1 MQRDQPLRD
10 QPSQAQ
16 RDQPSQDAG
25 AGRSFAPLAGVRV
38 LDFCQNLAGPYAT
51 QILGDLGA
59 DVIKVEP
66 PTGDAARAWGP
77 PWVGG
82 ESPLFQIAN
91 RNKRGVTLNLKLE
104 GDRKLAQQL
113 AAEADV
119 VVEAYRRGVAERLG
133 IGYDTVRAVNPKVVY
148 VSVTAHGLTGPL
160 ADDPGYDPLF
170 QARSGLMSVTGEPG
184 GGPVRVGG
192 SVVDLGTGAWVAAG
206 VLGALMERQRTGQGT
221 RVTAA
226 LLDTALAL
234 MSYHLTGCLAT
245 GEEPARMGTAIGM
258 IAPYQAFPCADGR
271 SVMIAGGNDGV
282 FSRLCRALVL
292 DDLSAQAEY
301 AENAGRVANRDR
313 LAEAIA
319 ARTRQF
325 SADDLLARLR
335 EHGVPAAPIHSV
347 ASAAR
352 DPQAVASGML
362 RRADHP
368 RTGHPRVDG
377 YVDVPTPLRW
387 NGRRAALRRF
397 PPALGEHQREVLA
410 GDGGWPA
417 HDGEE
422 NDGGRPADEEKEG
435 AAKVG
440 VVPPLLAVAAALG
453 TRDPRL
459 VRASLADA
467 ASRCNPHEVDELL
480 LMSCFVTGFPAG
492 LAAFAAW
499 AEQRPPGAPSH
510 DEDRDGGGDEHR
522 RTVRDAERGEPACRA
537 VYGSRYEALLGHL
550 AGLHPDLPELVVEY
564 GYGAMM
570 SRPGLPLPT
579 RELCLVAML
588 AAWRADAQLRAHLR
602 GAMETGASAQEVE
615 AAVQAGCEATRATGP
630 AGEEAAT
637 SALRT
642 WQNWVRSQR
651 EKVPC

>member
-1 MQRDQPLRD
+1 M
-10 QPSQAQ
+10 
-16 RDQPSQDAG
+16 
-25 AGRSFAPLAGVRV
+25 

-66 PTGDAARAWGP
+66 SAGDAARAWGP
-77 PWVGG
+77 PWVGA

-91 RNKRGVTLNLKLE
+91 RNKRGVTLNLKIE

-133 IGYDTVRAVNPKVVY
+133 IGYDTVRAINPKVVY

-192 SVVDLGTGAWVAAG
+192 SVVDLGTGAWVATG

-271 SVMIAGGNDGV
+271 SVMIAGGNDAV
-282 FSRLCRALVL
+282 FGRLCRALAL
-292 DDLSAQAEY
+292 DDLGAQAEY
-301 AENAGRVANRDR
+301 AENAGRVANRSR

-325 SADDLLARLR
+325 SADDLLTRLR

-368 RTGHPRVDG
+368 RADHPQIDHPRIDG

-397 PPALGEHQREVLA
+397 PPALGEHQREVLE
-410 GDGGWPA
+410 GDGGWPG
-417 HDGEE
+417 DQRKWNE
-422 NDGGRPADEEKEG
+422 GGWPADEAKEG
-435 AAKVG
+435 AAKAG
-440 VVPPLLAVAAALG
+440 AVPPLLAVAAALG
-453 TRDPRL
+453 TRDPRS

-467 ASRCNPHEVDELL
+467 ASRCDPDEVDELL

-499 AEQRPPGAPSH
+499 AKLRPPGAPS
-510 DEDRDGGGDEHR
+510 RD
-522 RTVRDAERGEPACRA
+522 VRDAKRGEQACRA

-550 AGLHPDLPELVVEY
+550 AGLHPDLPDLVVEY

-588 AAWRADAQLRAHLR
+588 AAWRAEAQLRAHLR

-615 AAVQAGCEATRATGP
+615 AAVQAGCEAARATGP

-637 SALRT
+637 SALQT
-642 WQNWVRSQR
+642 WQNWARSQR
-651 EKVPC
+651 EKTPC

>member
-10 QPSQAQ
+10 QPSQVE
-16 RDQPSQDAG
+16 RDQASRDQLSQDAG
-25 AGRSFAPLAGVRV
+25 AGPSFAPLAGVRV

-104 GDRKLAQQL
+104 GDRKLARQL

-133 IGYDTVRAVNPKVVY
+133 IGYDAVRAINPKVVY

-282 FSRLCRALVL
+282 FGRLCRALAL
-292 DDLSAQAEY
+292 DDLGAQAEY
-301 AENAGRVANRDR
+301 AENAGRLANRGR
-313 LAEAIA
+313 LAQAIA

-368 RTGHPRVDG
+368 RAGHPRADHPRIDG

-387 NGRRAALRRF
+387 NGQRAALRRF
-397 PPALGEHQREVLA
+397 PPALGEHQSEVLENK
-410 GDGGWPA
+410 GGWPA
-417 HDGEE
+417 HDGKW
-422 NDGGRPADEEKEG
+422 NAGGCPADERKEG

-440 VVPPLLAVAAALG
+440 AVPPLLAVAAALG

-467 ASRCNPHEVDELL
+467 ASRCDPHEVDELL

-499 AEQRPPGAPSH
+499 AELRPSGEPSS
-510 DEDRDGGGDEHR
+510 DVGDP
-522 RTVRDAERGEPACRA
+522 ERGEQACRA

-550 AGLHPDLPELVVEY
+550 AGLHPDLPDLVVEY

-588 AAWRADAQLRAHLR
+588 AAWRAEAQLRAHLR
-602 GAMETGASAQEVE
+602 GALETGASAQEVE
-615 AAVQAGCEATRATGP
+615 AAVQAGCEAARATGP
-630 AGEEAAT
+630 AGEEAAI

-651 EKVPC
+651 EKAPC

>member
-104 GDRKLAQQL
+104 GDRKRARQL

-133 IGYDTVRAVNPKVVY
+133 IGYDNVRALNPKVVY

-245 GEEPARMGTAIGM
+245 GEEPVRMGTAIGM

-282 FSRLCRALVL
+282 FGRLCRALAL
-292 DDLSAQAEY
+292 DDLGAQAEY

-325 SADDLLARLR
+325 SGDDLLALLR

-368 RTGHPRVDG
+368 RAGHPRADHPRIDG

-397 PPALGEHQREVLA
+397 PPALGEHQREVL
-410 GDGGWPA
+410 GSDGGWPA
-417 HDGEE
+417 HEGEE
-422 NDGGRPADEEKEG
+422 R
-435 AAKVG
+435 AAKAG
-440 VVPPLLAVAAALG
+440 AVPPLLAVAAALG

-467 ASRCNPHEVDELL
+467 ASRCDPHEVDELL

-499 AEQRPPGAPSH
+499 AEERPSGAPSH
-510 DEDRDGGGDEHR
+510 DDRDIGGTKHR
-522 RTVRDAERGEPACRA
+522 RTVRDPKRGEQACRA

-637 SALRT
+637 SALQT
-642 WQNWVRSQR
+642 WQNWARSQR
-651 EKVPC
+651 EKAPC